1 MLSNINKILPY
12 NLILVLTQ
20 FFIIIQQ
27 IPLAYSLP
35 ASNDTD
41 DSSTSDIDSVYI
53 ILVFSLFIIVCNIIG
68 CSYII
73 LRKIISNF
81 QRFKKILIIDK
92 KDILFSGTYIRWKN
106 RSEIPMSL
114 RFPYYLALTD
124 VLLSIISLINHG
136 YGVIYKRPLE
146 FPACSIIGS
155 FLVFST
161 SLSTNLVVSIS
172 VVSWLRVVR
181 GIWIDF
187 GKCDYKL
194 WAVLFSIGSFYFA
207 FIARNVSK
215 HKYWCAPDYT
225 DEFFSILAISVVF
238 LTVSIITY
246 CYAHILMLIKR
257 ADYRSNMKS
266 NSSDNSESN
275 NGSSS
280 GILKNKFERKVFKK
294 ILTYV
299 LVFLIQYIP
308 CLVYEVV
315 TVMNPGKP
323 ENGVVAQI
331 ALTAFNLGAV
341 GNFFQYITNE
351 GFSLKRSL
359 SSAASNN
366 ESIPSR
372 EDEIELNNKTDIIE
386 DFF

>member
-1 MLSNINKILPY
+1 MLSDINKILPN

-53 ILVFSLFIIVCNIIG
+53 VL
-68 CSYII
+68 
-73 LRKIISNF
+73 
-81 QRFKKILIIDK
+81 

-124 VLLSIISLINHG
+124 VLLSIISLINH
-136 YGVIYKRPLE
+136 RPLE

-155 FLVFST
+155 LLVFST

-194 WAVLFSIGSFYFA
+194 WVVLFSIGSFYFA
-207 FIARNVSK
+207 FIVRNVSE

-225 DEFFSILAISVVF
+225 DKFFSILAISVVL
-238 LTVSIITY
+238 LTLSIITY
-246 CYAHILMLIKR
+246 CYAHVLMLIKR

-266 NSSDNSESN
+266 NSGDNSGSN

-315 TVMNPGKP
+315 TVMNPGKQ
-323 ENGVVAQI
+323 ENGIVALI

-359 SSAASNN
+359 SSVSNN

-386 DFF
+386 QLYQALSGL

>member
-1 MLSNINKILPY
+1 MLSDINKILPN

-53 ILVFSLFIIVCNIIG
+53 VLVFSLFIIVCNIIG
-68 CSYII
+68 CLYII
-73 LRKIISNF
+73 SRKINSNF

-155 FLVFST
+155 LLVFST

-194 WAVLFSIGSFYFA
+194 WVVLFSIGSFYFA
-207 FIARNVSK
+207 FIVRNVSE

-225 DEFFSILAISVVF
+225 DKFFSILAISVVL
-238 LTVSIITY
+238 LTLSIITY
-246 CYAHILMLIKR
+246 CYAHVLMLIKR

-266 NSSDNSESN
+266 NSGDNSGSN

-315 TVMNPGKP
+315 TVMNPGKQ
-323 ENGVVAQI
+323 ENGIVALI

-359 SSAASNN
+359 SSVSNN

-386 DFF
+386 